1 MVVFQGKKQ
10 VEALEVLKL
19 NTQKLIVKD
28 VILKNTLSE
37 EAKDELNKN

>member
-1 MVVFQGKKQ
+1 MIVFQGKKQ

-37 EAKDELNKN
+37 EAKDKLNKN